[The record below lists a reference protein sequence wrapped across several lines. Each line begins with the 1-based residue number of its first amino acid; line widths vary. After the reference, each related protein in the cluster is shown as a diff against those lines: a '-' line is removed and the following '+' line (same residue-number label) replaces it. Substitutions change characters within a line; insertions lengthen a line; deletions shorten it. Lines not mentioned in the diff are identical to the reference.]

1 MPIPEHMGGFI
12 AAAVLVTVLPGP
24 DFVLITRNTA
34 RGGRRGGLATA
45 AGSVTGIAAWALL
58 ATAGLSV
65 LVASHPAVLHAL
77 RLAGAAYLVY
87 LGGSTIL
94 ALWRARRAGDG
105 AADAAA
111 HHGGGADRSGTPYLQ
126 GVVNNLLNPKLP
138 VMFVTVLPQFV
149 SEPEAAVQQTALLG
163 AVLVAM
169 VVVWWLV
176 YVLGISALSEIMR
189 RRRVRQGID
198 LAGGVALTAFGV
210 ALALAA

>member
-94 ALWRARRAGDG
+94 ALWRARRSGAGG
-105 AADAAA
+105 ADAAA
-111 HHGGGADRSGTPYLQ
+111 HHGGADRSGSPYLQ
-126 GVVNNLLNPKLP
+126 GLVNNLLNPKLP

-149 SEPEAAVQQTALLG
+149 SAPEAAVQQTALLG

>member
-1 MPIPEHMGGFI
+1 MPIPEHLGGFI

-34 RGGRRGGLATA
+34 RGGRRAGLTTA
-45 AGSVTGIAAWALL
+45 AGSVTGIAVWALL

-65 LVASHPAVLHAL
+65 LVASHPGVLHAL

-87 LGGSTIL
+87 LGGSAIL
-94 ALWRARRAGDG
+94 ALWRAHRSGGGDG
-105 AADAAA
+105 GAAA
-111 HHGGGADRSGTPYLQ
+111 HGGADRSGAPYAQ
-126 GVVNNLLNPKLP
+126 GLVNNLLNPKLP

-149 SEPEAAVQQTALLG
+149 SAPQAAVQQTALLG
-163 AVLVAM
+163 SILVGL

-176 YVLGISALSEIMR
+176 YVLGISALSEVMR